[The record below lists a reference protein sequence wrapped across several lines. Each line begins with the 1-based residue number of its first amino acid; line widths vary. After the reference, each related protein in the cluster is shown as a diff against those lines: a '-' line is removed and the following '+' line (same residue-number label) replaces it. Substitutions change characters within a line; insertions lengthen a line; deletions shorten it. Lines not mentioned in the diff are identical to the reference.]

1 MPKFRADNILTS
13 RRSIEGERKLIS
25 VLFGDVANYTS
36 MAEKL
41 DPEGVHQIVDGCFRI
56 LMDEIHRYERTI
68 VAQFGPSDLKSA
80 HAQDSHANKRHQVP
94 VGILSLAPD
103 DFKRRIAQGFSSFW

>member
-1 MPKFRADNILTS
+1 MLFAD
-13 RRSIEGERKLIS
+13 
-25 VLFGDVANYTS
+25 VVNYTS

-41 DPEGVHQIVDGCFRI
+41 DPEEVHQIVDGCFEI
-56 LMDEIHRYERTI
+56 LMDEVHRYEGTI
-68 VAQFGPSDLKSA
+68 VARLEPGDLKSA

-103 DFKRRIAQGFSSFW
+103 PDSYLRDAPVPFYSLKHRVG

>member
-68 VAQFGPSDLKSA
+68 VAQFEPGDLK
-80 HAQDSHANKRHQVP
+80 KRPCSRYTHQQETP
-94 VGILSLAPD
+94 GACWHIELSS
-103 DFKRRIAQGFSSFW
+103 R